1 MAEIDIL
8 GFLNTNPNKEDETTI
23 DEVNIANITSS
34 DTEEIIE
41 NEELNFIQKAGDVTA
56 SAATKYATGLTY
68 IIDLPFILVD
78 ALDAGS
84 SYVFNKVA
92 KAAGFDSTEVKEIE
106 GSYLANKEDNKI
118 RPGELIRN
126 NFLTYESKT
135 PTGEVVGSM
144 AEFAAGGIF
153 GKGTKAKTTLSAT

>member
-23 DEVNIANITSS
+23 DEVNISNLTSS
-34 DTEEIIE
+34 DTEQIIE

-68 IIDLPFILVD
+68 VIDLPFILVD

-106 GSYLANKEDNKI
+106 GS
-118 RPGELIRN
+118 
-126 NFLTYESKT
+126 
-135 PTGEVVGSM
+135 
-144 AEFAAGGIF
+144 
-153 GKGTKAKTTLSAT
+153 